1 MSVSFPIDPPPSGYS
16 PAHGLSPVD
25 LLAAIVDSSD
35 DAIVSKN
42 LKGIVTSW
50 NAGAQR
56 IFGYTS
62 EEMVG
67 QSILRLLPEDQKDEE
82 TRILARLQAGERLH
96 HYETVRV
103 RKDGVRIHVS
113 LTISPIRDSNG
124 VIVGASKIARD
135 ITEQKLATVRLA
147 EAHDQLKR
155 ADRMKSEFISTMS
168 HELRTPLNAIVG
180 WVQLLKDGA
189 TPEELAEGMEIIDRN
204 VRVQAQLINDLLDMS
219 RIESG
224 KMTLEIV
231 RVDLPLIVEAAL
243 ESVRAGASAKNIRL
257 TVAFSSINGL
267 IMADP
272 NRLQQVLWNLLTNAI
287 KFTSAGGRVH
297 TIIERVNS
305 HVEVS
310 VSDTGIGIAPENLDS
325 IFERFSQADSS
336 ITRRF
341 SGLGIG
347 LSIAKHLTE
356 LHGGRIHVR
365 SAGLG
370 QGATFIVQ
378 LPLQPV
384 EIEAPVTPDLGA
396 DAGADASPE
405 TDLSTVKVLV
415 VDDDIDSARTVQA
428 ILKRSGADVRI
439 ASSMAEALKAFSTA
453 APDVLL
459 SDIGMPE
466 HDGYELIKQIRT
478 LPNGRRVP
486 AIALTALARVEDR
499 TRALRAGFQMHVA
512 KPVDATELAAVVR
525 NLADLKSGLP

>member
-1 MSVSFPIDPPPSGYS
+1 MD
-16 PAHGLSPVD
+16 HGLSPVA

-42 LKGIVTSW
+42 LQGIVTSW
-50 NAGAQR
+50 NVGAQR
-56 IFGYTS
+56 IFGYTP
-62 EEMVG
+62 EEMIG
-67 QSILRLLPEDQKDEE
+67 QSILRLLPVDQKDEE
-82 TRILARLQAGERLH
+82 TRILSRLQKGERID
-96 HYETVRV
+96 HYETIRM
-103 RKDGVRIHVS
+103 RKDGTKIHVS
-113 LTISPIRDSNG
+113 LSISPIRDSNG

-135 ITEQKLATVRLA
+135 ITEQKVAAARLA

-155 ADRMKSEFISTMS
+155 ADRMKTEFISTMS

-180 WVQLLKDGA
+180 WVQLLKGGA

-224 KMTLEIV
+224 KMTLDIE
-231 RVDLPLIVEAAL
+231 RVDLPDIVEAAM
-243 ESVRAGASAKNIRL
+243 EAVRAGANAKNIRM
-257 TVAFSSINGL
+257 TVAFSSIEGL
-267 IMADP
+267 VMADR
-272 NRLQQVLWNLLTNAI
+272 NRLQQVLWNLLNNAI
-287 KFTSAGGRVH
+287 KFTPSGGRVH

-310 VSDTGIGIAPENLDS
+310 VTDTGMGIAPEHLEA

-336 ITRRF
+336 ITRRY

-347 LSIAKHLTE
+347 LTIAKHLTE
-356 LHGGRIHVR
+356 LHGGRIHAR
-365 SAGLG
+365 SPGPG

-384 EIEAPVTPDLGA
+384 HLEPRRAPDRSEGRADEGLPD
-396 DAGADASPE
+396 S
-405 TDLSTVKVLV
+405 DLSNVQVLV

-428 ILKRSGADVRI
+428 ILKRRGADVRV
-439 ASSMAEALKAFSTA
+439 AGSMEEALTAFKLA
-453 APDVLL
+453 VPDVLL

-466 HDGYELIKQIRT
+466 YDGYELIKRIRS

-486 AIALTALARVEDR
+486 AVALTALARIEDR

-512 KPVDATELAAVVR
+512 KPVDAIELAAVVK
-525 NLADLKSGLP
+525 NLAELNAASQ